1 MDDVLAKYRDGLKER
16 AKLKVPEFAPEAVHT
31 APILAL
37 LLSPANSGAAR

>member
-1 MDDVLAKYRDGLKER
+1 MDPVLAQYRESLKKR
-16 AKLKVPEFAPEAVHT
+16 TGQTIPEFAAEAVHT